1 MDDIFNYLVDNYSN
15 KSFSFEELS
24 DDKDLI
30 NHIQNNS
37 KRNKK
42 LNERSLQSSDP
53 TKCQARKWKPY
64 CIKNGIKYGYAIQ
77 CSFKKVNNELCTRC
91 GKKDNP
97 YWLGKMGEPIIN
109 PAYSESGES
118 FIPINDENG
127 NVKEI
132 KSNEKSN
139 EQSNEQSNETNTL
152 KKEQLEEIN
161 LLKKELEN
169 IKKKKKEKKKKKK
182 KKEKKEKNN
191 DKIKYDQIN
200 IEGVSYLYEK
210 DMDEIYEINDDFG
223 FSLGKYNSGNIKWND
238 GEEMKHKQKD
248 GYII

>member
-1 MDDIFNYLVDNYSN
+1 
-15 KSFSFEELS
+15 SFEELS

-109 PAYSESGES
+109 PAYSENGES

-132 KSNEKSN
+132 KSNKQSNEKSN
-139 EQSNEQSNETNTL
+139 EQSNEQSNETFNDINNKEIEFKNTL
-152 KKEQLEEIN
+152 KKKQIEEIN

-182 KKEKKEKNN
+182 KKKEKKEKKN

-200 IEGVSYLYEK
+200 IDGVSYLYEK
-210 DMDEIYEINDDFG
+210 DMDEIYEIDDDFG
-223 FSLGKYNSGNIKWND
+223 FSLGNYNRGDIKWND
-238 GEEMKHKQKD
+238 GEEEKHKQKD